1 MLTNGIQHVAV
12 LTSDTDRLHEFYTSV
27 FEATVSADFRP
38 APGMRLSFVHIGPNT
53 EFNVFEVDGNAVEH
67 TPMFGRGPIDHM
79 GLNAVSMEAFDE
91 IRGRLMARGASEGH
105 VTDFGPVLSLFFRDP
120 DGLEA
125 EVIIP
130 NPEPGPPNP
139 GRPAKRYH
147 G

>member
-1 MLTNGIQHVAV
+1 MLLNGIQHVAV
-12 LTSDTDRLHEFYTSV
+12 MTSDTDRLHEFYTSV
-27 FEATVSADFRP
+27 FEATVSADIRP
-38 APGMRLSFVHIGPNT
+38 GPGMRLSFVHIGPHT

-79 GLNAVSMEAFDE
+79 GLNAASLEAFDE
-91 IRGRLMARGASEGH
+91 LRDRLVARGASDGT

-125 EVIIP
+125 EVVVA
-130 NPEPGPPNP
+130 NPEPGKPNP